1 MILKAKMTMLL
12 AFGLALSGRGTFDRD
27 NLLDPA
33 SGEFVGDLETALI
46 GTWSMVSGAEN
57 QVYVFK
63 SNGSVDLVD
72 YSSPSGGTVDR
83 NASYPATRISRVVL
97 AVYLKALACN
107 VKRMVRALLP
117 KPGVLS
123 PATR

>member
-1 MILKAKMTMLL
+1 MDVSVTGEGVLV
-12 AFGLALSGRGTFDRD
+12 
-27 NLLDPA
+27 PA
-33 SGEFVGDLETALI
+33 VRHKI
-46 GTWSMVSGAEN
+46 
-57 QVYVFK
+57 K
-63 SNGSVDLVD
+63 
-72 YSSPSGGTVDR
+72 
-83 NASYPATRISRVVL
+83 PAVRVVL